1 MLYKSPITKTD
12 AKRHLRDIR
21 CQYQKQIAL
30 IINECEQ
37 LRIKHKQIFDSQWNY
52 SYRNERTFS
61 IKNESIVREEEL
73 PMVEEFIN
81 YSSESSSIVF
91 KNQKSK

>member
-30 IINECEQ
+30 IIDECEQ

-73 PMVEEFIN
+73 PMFEEFIN

>member
-30 IINECEQ
+30 IIDECEQ

>member
-61 IKNESIVREEEL
+61 IKNESIVREEKL

>member
-37 LRIKHKQIFDSQWNY
+37 LRIKHKQIFDSQWNS

-73 PMVEEFIN
+73 PMFEEFIN